1 MFPLSENVTVQDHLL
16 LSRPASSLAKWPLRA
31 RRSDNDSHSNFIFS
45 TFLLVKILP
54 KYSVSHF
61 SYFCWAM
68 VLLDLILLAY
78 ETQAF
83 SASIAFI
90 SFSSLDSSSITVVFC
105 CFTLSFSSLQEAACF
120 PKMLQDTM
128 LAWNSERQ
136 NWLYS
141 MYNQWLNTVW
151 LSLESFPLGLFNA

>member
-1 MFPLSENVTVQDHLL
+1 
-16 LSRPASSLAKWPLRA
+16 
-31 RRSDNDSHSNFIFS
+31 
-45 TFLLVKILP
+45 
-54 KYSVSHF
+54 
-61 SYFCWAM
+61 M

-90 SFSSLDSSSITVVFC
+90 SFSSLDSSSITVAFC
-105 CFTLSFSSLQEAACF
+105 CFILSFSSLQEAACF

-151 LSLESFPLGLFNA
+151 FSLESFPLGLFNA